1 MTDSTDAADYSPD
14 NFTADQVDAQDT
26 GEKSVNG
33 AMSPATTAA
42 LERDCARWA
51 ATVSGPLERAA
62 AEDAAT
68 ADLLAAIAAEDAA
81 TARLLE
87 RITADQDAA
96 DAALFAALDDADSLS
111 PELLAALDDAEAAP
125 VCDGDDW
132 SDWSTD
138 GDDGAP
144 GGDPR

>member
-14 NFTADQVDAQDT
+14 NFTADQVAEQDT
-26 GEKSVNG
+26 GEASVNG

-68 ADLLAAIAAEDAA
+68 A
-81 TARLLE
+81 RLLE

-96 DAALFAALDDADSLS
+96 DAALFAALSDADALS
-111 PELLAALDDAEAAP
+111 PELMAALS
-125 VCDGDDW
+125 DGDDW
-132 SDWSTD
+132 SDD
-138 GDDGAP
+138 YQDDQDDGAP
-144 GGDPR
+144 GGDHQ